1 MVADALAPL
10 RAWLADWQAAV
21 RAVDFARG
29 KTMCAAD
36 IVAFGT
42 VAPMAAGLDNV
53 MAAQWHKVW
62 GNIRDCTVHGDKA
75 LGALAGDHGWIATTW
90 DSLGTRPDGSTFRR
104 PGRLTVALEKRNGRW
119 LATHTHFS
127 LSPQPRE

>member
-62 GNIRDCTVHGDKA
+62 GNIRDFTVHGDKA